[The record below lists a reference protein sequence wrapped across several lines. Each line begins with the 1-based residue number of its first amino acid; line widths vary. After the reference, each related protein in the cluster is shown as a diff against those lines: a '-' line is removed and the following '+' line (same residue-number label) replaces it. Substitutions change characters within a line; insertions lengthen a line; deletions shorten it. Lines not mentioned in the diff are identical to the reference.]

1 MPDVL
6 SDVVQVSHSELSV
19 DEVLSLLANRIHDI
33 VLKSTVNVNRPVL
46 QIISAVDIARV
57 FCRRNP
63 WHSKVLEGGSCLS
76 VPRHGVVE
84 NTVGIALE

>member
-33 VLKSTVNVNRPVL
+33 VLKSTVDVNRPVL
-46 QIISAVDIARV
+46 QIISAVDIASV

-63 WHSKVLEGGSCLS
+63 CTARFLREAPVSESQDT
-76 VPRHGVVE
+76 E
-84 NTVGIALE
+84 